1 MSNVFNLDAPIVPGK
16 SAAGISIDDSIEAIL
31 LQVQPF
37 TITDLSQEKRY
48 QFGSVS
54 LWVNNEGKIK
64 QIGLYPGYR
73 GKIAELIGIGSTISE
88 VIGSLGVVVED
99 EDDNLVVE
107 GSPGWC
113 FESSQWQLSPSGVP
127 DTSATVTEI
136 YIFRQADQRRGIP
149 RYPTTCPQCGRA
161 MQFDLILKD
170 RRGANSL
177 HVSPII
183 TDDILGYGFYCHYC
197 QRGWTGDELLR
208 MTNDK
213 GAPPL

>member
-16 SAAGISIDDSIEAIL
+16 SAAGVSIGDNIEDIL
-31 LQVQPF
+31 LQAKPF

-54 LWVNNEGKIK
+54 LWANNEGKIK

-73 GKIAELIGIGSTISE
+73 GKIAESIGVGSTISE
-88 VIGSLGVVVED
+88 IITSLGAVVED
-99 EDDNLVVE
+99 EEDNLVVD

-113 FESSQWQLSPSGVP
+113 FDSSGWQSLQSGVP
-127 DTSATVTEI
+127 DTSATVSEI
-136 YIFRQADQRRGIP
+136 YIFHQDDQRLGIP
-149 RYPTTCPQCGRA
+149 RYPTTCPQCGRE

-177 HVSPII
+177 HVSPVL
-183 TDDILGYGFYCHYC
+183 TDDILGYGFYCHHC
-197 QRGWTGDELLR
+197 QRGWTGDELFR
-208 MTNDK
+208 MAKDK
-213 GAPPL
+213 GVSST